1 MAGNIVEY
9 TLKISDDGAKV
20 ELKKLTKGADDLG
33 EELDKTG
40 KKAKKSGDTMFKSFA
55 DVKAGLDL
63 GVAAVKKMA
72 TAVIDLANAAH
83 DFTMNAVDMINDL
96 GDIGNRSGIAAD
108 TIGGLKAAFHA
119 SGQEA
124 SQVNQ
129 VLDVVAKKLGSLSRG
144 SEAAEEAFAKYGVAT
159 RDLEGNLRSN
169 NDILLDSMHVIQG
182 LTDTSLRSRAAVELF
197 GVGGQR
203 LSQAL
208 GAGDFDKFLEFV
220 NEFGAVAGPKAAKS
234 AALVQ
239 DSISLSNIAF
249 EGFREELV
257 LSLGLMDRLA
267 QGLQAVMAFFAGMKE
282 IVSVNA
288 GLISKVGEA
297 LIGLLNEIMSVF
309 SFIVNIG
316 FSSMNTGLQGIL
328 ENIFLVGAGLVRM
341 VLKPLMGAMTIA
353 TGAAAMLGMEDTAEA
368 AALLTVRMAQLH
380 KAMDPN
386 ENAGFRTFSAFS
398 LGAAKS
404 MKLFSEITAGAA
416 HNTVIAEENI
426 EDLGETLEEV
436 DLMTENLNKS
446 LRILND
452 LLGKAGVPRVLQIGG
467 MKEIQ
472 GQIETLAQTFSDL
485 GMVGSF
491 GNIQVGGKQRS
502 LDMGAQQ
509 IASIVFK
516 AAPKIAAVA
525 AVVFGG
531 MAIAK
536 KLGTMGETPKEIK
549 DKVRENMTANIK
561 AIERGLQV
569 LPNILREVLPDM
581 FVLLVDSLIFGISKA
596 LAERLSFVVDFLR
609 GIFTREGRQQRREE
623 RITVADRANEFMRRL
638 GVLGDIILGN
648 DSMRSGGRYFPS
660 ARGGI
665 KFTGAEQGLAML
677 HRGEFVVPETGQMPQ
692 AVQRNLNQQGAGL
705 TVNIN
710 AAVVE
715 QNAVDELVRMIERR
729 FTTFGQSTST
739 LFGA

>member
-20 ELKKLTKGADDLG
+20 ELKKLKKGADDLG

-55 DVKAGLDL
+55 DVKAGLEL

-83 DFTMNAVDMINDL
+83 EFTMDAVDMINDL

-129 VLDVVAKKLGSLSRG
+129 VLDVVAKKFGSLSRG
-144 SEAAEEAFAKYGVAT
+144 SKAAEEAFEKYGVAT
-159 RDLEGNLRSN
+159 KDLEGNLRSN

-257 LSLGLMDRLA
+257 LNLGLMDKLA
-267 QGLQAVMAFFAGMKE
+267 LGLNAVMAFFAGLKE
-282 IVSVNA
+282 VISVNA
-288 GLISKVGEA
+288 GAINNVTSA
-297 LIGLLNEIMSVF
+297 LSIYLEEVLNVF
-309 SFIVNIG
+309 SVIVNVG
-316 FSSMNTGLQGIL
+316 FSSMETGLQGIL
-328 ENIFLVGAGLVRM
+328 ENIFLVSAGLIRL
-341 VLKPLMGAMTIA
+341 VLKPIMALLAMISGSA
-353 TGAAAMLGMEDTAEA
+353 AILQMDGVSDAAAG
-368 AALLTVRMAQLH
+368 LTVRMAQLH
-380 KAMDPN
+380 KALDPN
-386 ENAGFRTFSAFS
+386 ENAGFRTFQAFS
-398 LGAAKS
+398 VGVAKS
-404 MKLFSEITAGAA
+404 MKLFGEITKGAA
-416 HNTVIAEENI
+416 HNTELASENI
-426 EDLGETLEEV
+426 EELGSSMEEA
-436 DLMTENLNKS
+436 DEMTQNLNKS
-446 LRILND
+446 IGILNG
-452 LLGKAGVPRVLQIGG
+452 LLGKIGVPRVLQIGG
-467 MKEIQ
+467 MAEIQ
-472 GQIETLAQTFSDL
+472 DQIQTLAQTFSDL
-485 GMVGSF
+485 GMVGAF
-491 GNIQVGGKQRS
+491 GDINIGGKQRS

-509 IASIVFK
+509 IAKIVSDL
-516 AAPKIAAVA
+516 APRIAAIA

-531 MAIAK
+531 MAIAS
-536 KLGTMGETPKEIK
+536 KLGKMGETPQEIK
-549 DKVRENMTANIK
+549 DQVRQNLTTNIE

-569 LPNILREVLPDM
+569 LPNILRQVLPDM
-581 FVLLVDSLIFGISKA
+581 FVLLVDALIFGFAKA
-596 LAERLSFVVDFLR
+596 LAEKLGIVVDFLR
-609 GIFTREGRQQRREE
+609 GIFTREGRQERRQERVTGAQR
-623 RITVADRANEFMRRL
+623 VSEFMRRL
-638 GVLGDIILGN
+638 GVLGDIITG
-648 DSMRSGGRYFPS
+648 DSMRAGGKFIPS

-665 KFTGAEQGLAML
+665 KFTGAEDGLAML
-677 HRGEFVVPETGQMPQ
+677 HRGEFVVPESGQMPQ
-692 AVQRNLNQQGAGL
+692 AVQRNMNNQNPS
-705 TVNIN
+705 VNLVIN

-729 FTTFGQSTST
+729 FTTFGQSQSP
-739 LFGA
+739 LFGS